1 MDLKLENENK
11 LGLLIISSTCEST
24 LSNVKYRV
32 KVDVIPNKELKIL
45 RSTHIVLQWMSEA

>member
-11 LGLLIISSTCEST
+11 LDLLMISSTCEST

-32 KVDVIPNKELKIL
+32 KVDVI
-45 RSTHIVLQWMSEA
+45 R